1 MACATLSIVLK
12 MVGIEQRMHN
22 FTKSLQFHLPA
33 GGGGISAGFSIS
45 RSLPPIDIATSQV
58 YPTPTPHTPGED
70 NMTTIS
76 TPAESATRQF
86 HALIVD
92 DSTMTRKMI
101 MKDLNDSG
109 LAEFTFVEAGD
120 GVEALET
127 YRENGPFDILFVDF
141 QMPRK
146 DGTEFLADLNNEDS
160 RHAPAVMITSERS
173 IEVMEKAAD
182 VGVKAFLL
190 KPVDKD
196 RLRRGL
202 RKLVDAL
209 PNRHVH
215 APSAVPHGE
224 VVPQATRE
232 MLQQACGV
240 ELQPVAEDESVRH
253 GEVIFGSIAV
263 LGDVQWS
270 LVLGFEQTAASAI
283 ASQFAGMEIPLDS
296 PDMGDA
302 VSELVN
308 LVAGHVKRLLE
319 KQGVNVEI
327 SLPVV
332 NLATNIRTLTL
343 RSTTSEHRHFQ
354 GDIGRCWTSVT
365 VGMNSG
371 LVL

>member
-1 MACATLSIVLK
+1 MATATTQP
-12 MVGIEQRMHN
+12 E
-22 FTKSLQFHLPA
+22 
-33 GGGGISAGFSIS
+33 
-45 RSLPPIDIATSQV
+45 TS
-58 YPTPTPHTPGED
+58 
-70 NMTTIS
+70 
-76 TPAESATRQF
+76 TRQF

-120 GVEALET
+120 GVEALEQ
-127 YRENGPFDILFVDF
+127 YQAGQPFDIIFVDF

-146 DGTEFLADLNNEDS
+146 DGTTFLADLNEEHPD
-160 RHAPAVMITSERS
+160 HPPAVMITSERS

-202 RKLVDAL
+202 KKLIDAL
-209 PNRHVH
+209 PNRQAH
-215 APSAVPHGE
+215 APSAVPNGE
-224 VVPQATRE
+224 VVPEAFAE
-232 MLQQACGV
+232 MLQQTCGLD
-240 ELQPVAEDESVRH
+240 LQPVGEDEDVRH
-253 GEVIFGSIAV
+253 GEIIFATIAI

-270 LVLGFEQTAASAI
+270 IVLGFEQSAAVAA
-283 ASQFAGMEIPLDS
+283 ASQFAGMEIPADS

-302 VSELVN
+302 VSELAN

-319 KQGVNVEI
+319 KRGVAVEI

-332 NLATNIRTLTL
+332 NLASNIRTLTL
-343 RSTTSEHRHFQ
+343 RSTTCEHRHFR
-354 GDIGRCWTSVT
+354 GGIGKCWTSVT
-365 VGMNSG
+365 VGMNAG

>member
-1 MACATLSIVLK
+1 
-12 MVGIEQRMHN
+12 
-22 FTKSLQFHLPA
+22 
-33 GGGGISAGFSIS
+33 
-45 RSLPPIDIATSQV
+45 
-58 YPTPTPHTPGED
+58 
-70 NMTTIS
+70 MTTVS
-76 TPAESATRQF
+76 TPAKSATRQF

-120 GVEALET
+120 GVEALDQ
-127 YRENGPFDILFVDF
+127 YRATGPFDILFVDF

-146 DGTEFLADLNNEDS
+146 DGTEFLADLNDVDR
-160 RHAPAVMITSERS
+160 RHPPAVMITSERS

-196 RLRRGL
+196 RLCRGL
-202 RKLVDAL
+202 RKFVDSL

-224 VVPQATRE
+224 VVPQAARE
-232 MLQQACGV
+232 MLQQACGSEV
-240 ELQPVAEDESVRH
+240 QPVPEDEDVRH
-253 GEVIFGSIAV
+253 GGVIFGSIAV

-270 LVLGFEQTAASAI
+270 LVLGFEQSAAAAV
-283 ASQFAGMEIPLDS
+283 ASRFAGMDIPVDS
-296 PDMGDA
+296 PEMGDA
-302 VSELVN
+302 ISELVN

-319 KQGVNVEI
+319 KQGVHVEI

-343 RSTTSEHRHFQ
+343 RSTTSEHRHFR
-354 GDIGRCWTSVT
+354 GEIGRAWTSVT

>member
-1 MACATLSIVLK
+1 MPVKRMAETAMPRFHTGSNPLPTLSVCGEVRFSPRDFNFPAPYADTEGDVTGLQSANLK
-12 MVGIEQRMHN
+12 
-22 FTKSLQFHLPA
+22 
-33 GGGGISAGFSIS
+33 
-45 RSLPPIDIATSQV
+45 
-58 YPTPTPHTPGED
+58 TPGED
-70 NMTTIS
+70 DMTTVS
-76 TPAESATRQF
+76 TPAKSATRQF

-120 GVEALET
+120 GVEALDQ
-127 YRENGPFDILFVDF
+127 YRATGPFDILFVDF

-146 DGTEFLADLNNEDS
+146 DGTEFLADLNDVDR
-160 RHAPAVMITSERS
+160 RHPPAVMITSERS

-196 RLRRGL
+196 RLCRGL
-202 RKLVDAL
+202 RKFVDSL

-215 APSAVPHGE
+215 APSAVPHG
-224 VVPQATRE
+224 
-232 MLQQACGV
+232 G
-240 ELQPVAEDESVRH
+240 
-253 GEVIFGSIAV
+253 VIFGSIAV

-270 LVLGFEQTAASAI
+270 LVLGFEQSAAAAV
-283 ASQFAGMEIPLDS
+283 ASRFAGMDIPVDS
-296 PDMGDA
+296 PEMGDA
-302 VSELVN
+302 ISELVN

-319 KQGVNVEI
+319 KQGVHVEI

-343 RSTTSEHRHFQ
+343 RSTTSEHRHFR
-354 GDIGRCWTSVT
+354 GEIGRAWTSVT